1 VNGEPNNLN
10 SNHLTSIK
18 MVSAM
23 YNKEIQTG
31 SSQKILVVEDNQD
44 NRELV
49 VKVLKINGYKTIEA
63 VDGEEALEKTKTE
76 KPDLILMDL
85 FIPKI
90 DGYEVTRR
98 LKSDR
103 DLKHIPVIAL
113 TAHAMKG
120 DMEVALA
127 AGCDG
132 YMPKPI
138 DVRELP
144 KQIEY
149 FMNTH
154 GLSATTKDEGS

>member
-1 VNGEPNNLN
+1 
-10 SNHLTSIK
+10 
-18 MVSAM
+18 MD
-23 YNKEIQTG
+23 NKGFQKG
-31 SSQKILVVEDNQD
+31 LSQKILVVEDNQD

-49 VKVLKINGYKTIEA
+49 VKVLKINGYHVIEA
-63 VDGEEALEKTKTE
+63 VDGQEAIEKTKAE
-76 KPDLILMDL
+76 NPNLILMDL

-98 LKSDR
+98 LKRDK
-103 DLKHIPVIAL
+103 DLKSIPIIAL

-132 YMPKPI
+132 YISKPI

-144 KQIEY
+144 KQIEH
-149 FMNTH
+149 F
-154 GLSATTKDEGS
+154 LKGSP

>member
-1 VNGEPNNLN
+1 MG
-10 SNHLTSIK
+10 
-18 MVSAM
+18 MD
-23 YNKEIQTG
+23 NKGIQKG

-49 VKVLKINGYKTIEA
+49 VKVLKIKGYHVIEA
-63 VDGEEALEKTKTE
+63 VDGEEAIEKTRAE
-76 KPDLILMDL
+76 NPDLILMDL

-98 LKSDR
+98 LKRDI
-103 DLKHIPVIAL
+103 DLKSIPIIAL

-132 YMPKPI
+132 YIPKPI

-144 KQIEY
+144 KQIEH
-149 FMNTH
+149 FLKGNP
-154 GLSATTKDEGS
+154 

>member
-1 VNGEPNNLN
+1 MLSSYN
-10 SNHLTSIK
+10 LTSFET
-18 MVSAM
+18 VTAM
-23 YNKEIQTG
+23 DNKGIQKG

-49 VKVLKINGYKTIEA
+49 VKVLKINGYQVIEA

-98 LKSDR
+98 LKRDR
-103 DLKHIPVIAL
+103 DLRSIPVIAL

-132 YMPKPI
+132 YIPKPI

-149 FMNTH
+149 FLKHNP
-154 GLSATTKDEGS
+154 

>member
-1 VNGEPNNLN
+1 
-10 SNHLTSIK
+10 
-18 MVSAM
+18 MD
-23 YNKEIQTG
+23 NKGIQKG

-49 VKVLKINGYKTIEA
+49 VKVLKIKGYHVIEA
-63 VDGEEALEKTKTE
+63 VDGEEAIEKTRAE
-76 KPDLILMDL
+76 NPDLILMDL

-98 LKSDR
+98 LKRDI
-103 DLKHIPVIAL
+103 DLKSIPIIAL

-132 YMPKPI
+132 YIPKPI

-144 KQIEY
+144 KQIEH
-149 FMNTH
+149 FLKGNP
-154 GLSATTKDEGS
+154 

>member
-1 VNGEPNNLN
+1 
-10 SNHLTSIK
+10 
-18 MVSAM
+18 MD
-23 YNKEIQTG
+23 NKGIQTG

-49 VKVLKINGYKTIEA
+49 VKVLKINGYKVIEA

-76 KPDLILMDL
+76 NPDLILMDL

-149 FMNTH
+149 FMNAH

>member
-1 VNGEPNNLN
+1 
-10 SNHLTSIK
+10 
-18 MVSAM
+18 MD
-23 YNKEIQTG
+23 NKGIQTG

-49 VKVLKINGYKTIEA
+49 VKVLKINGYKVIEA

-76 KPDLILMDL
+76 NPDLILMDL

-98 LKSDR
+98 LKSDK
-103 DLKHIPVIAL
+103 DLKYIPVIAL

>member
-1 VNGEPNNLN
+1 
-10 SNHLTSIK
+10 
-18 MVSAM
+18 MD
-23 YNKEIQTG
+23 NKVIQKDLL
-31 SSQKILVVEDNQD
+31 QKILVVEDNQD

-49 VKVLKINGYKTIEA
+49 VKILKFNGYHVIEA
-63 VDGEEALEKTKTE
+63 VDGQEAIEKAKAE
-76 KPDLILMDL
+76 NPDLILMDL

-98 LKSDR
+98 LKRDR
-103 DLKHIPVIAL
+103 DLKSIPIIAL

-132 YMPKPI
+132 YIPKPI

-144 KQIEY
+144 KQIEH
-149 FMNTH
+149 FLKGNP
-154 GLSATTKDEGS
+154 

>member
-1 VNGEPNNLN
+1 MDSKV
-10 SNHLTSIK
+10 
-18 MVSAM
+18 
-23 YNKEIQTG
+23 IQKDL
-31 SSQKILVVEDNQD
+31 SQKILVVEDNKD

-49 VKVLKINGYKTIEA
+49 VKVLKINGYHVIEA
-63 VDGEEALEKTKTE
+63 VDGEEAIEKTKTE
-76 KPDLILMDL
+76 NPDLILMDL

-98 LKSDR
+98 LKRDI
-103 DLKHIPVIAL
+103 DLKSIPIIAL

-132 YMPKPI
+132 YIPKPI

-144 KQIEY
+144 KQIEH
-149 FMNTH
+149 FLKGNP
-154 GLSATTKDEGS
+154 

>member
-1 VNGEPNNLN
+1 
-10 SNHLTSIK
+10 
-18 MVSAM
+18 MD
-23 YNKEIQTG
+23 NKGIQKS

-49 VKVLKINGYKTIEA
+49 VKVLKINGYHVIEA
-63 VDGEEALEKTKTE
+63 VDGEEAIEKTRAE
-76 KPDLILMDL
+76 NPDLILMDL

-98 LKSDR
+98 LKRDI
-103 DLKHIPVIAL
+103 DLKSIPIIAL

-132 YMPKPI
+132 YIPKPI

-144 KQIEY
+144 KQIEH
-149 FMNTH
+149 FLKGNP
-154 GLSATTKDEGS
+154 

>member
-1 VNGEPNNLN
+1 
-10 SNHLTSIK
+10 
-18 MVSAM
+18 MD
-23 YNKEIQTG
+23 NKGIQTG

-49 VKVLKINGYKTIEA
+49 VKVLKINGYQVIEA
-63 VDGEEALEKTKTE
+63 VDGEEAIEKTKTE
-76 KPDLILMDL
+76 SPDLILMDL

-90 DGYEVTRR
+90 DGYEVTKR

-132 YMPKPI
+132 YIPKPI

-149 FMNTH
+149 FLKGNP
-154 GLSATTKDEGS
+154 